1 MNDVLASV
9 KVFWYNVFALKLF
22 YLQEFFEMEL
32 IILSKIKIFSLG
44 GLDENGK
51 NMYVMEID
59 KDIFIFDCGLKYAS
73 GNMLGIDYIIPDY
86 SYLVKN
92 KKRIKGLFITHGHL
106 ENMGGTSDLL
116 SQIPNLKVYATKFTK
131 YVLMENGV
139 SANNIVEI
147 KAHKKMNFGH
157 VSIFPI
163 SVSHS
168 APDAVMYVVNTKDGA
183 ICYTGDFIFDPSM
196 MGAYDM
202 DLGKIAYVGKQG
214 VLCLLSESVF
224 SENIGHTSP
233 NHKLIDVFSKAIKDA
248 EGRILFMV
256 LPTHLYT
263 IQEIFNASINSH
275 RRIVVMGKKLQNV
288 VNFGLK
294 EGYLTIQENT
304 LGDLSNINDN
314 NAILL
319 ICDDKASPYA
329 AMSKIMSGYDKFIKL
344 ESNDTIV
351 FAEPRYDSNEKV
363 LVKLEND
370 LAERGCE
377 IVNIPKDKTILHHAS
392 SEDLMQ
398 MIKLMRPKYYMP
410 VKGEYRYMV
419 GNADLGF
426 SLGMPREN
434 IILKQNGEAVTFEN
448 GTLIDKV
455 EKIKVGEALIDGKS
469 SDDIGELVIKDREM
483 LSENGI
489 VLISATISKQDKVL
503 LVGPEVTTRGFI
515 YVKDST
521 EMIKEIKRISEAII
535 DRNTTP
541 NYVDFNKIK
550 TEIRDE
556 LSKYLYEE
564 TECKPMIIAVV
575 QEV

>member
-1 MNDVLASV
+1 M
-9 KVFWYNVFALKLF
+9 
-22 YLQEFFEMEL
+22 
-32 IILSKIKIFSLG
+32 SKIKIFSLG

-51 NMYVMEID
+51 NLYCIEID

-73 GNMLGIDYIIPDY
+73 GNMLGIDYIIPDF

-106 ENMGGTSDLL
+106 ENMGATADLISL
-116 SQIPNLKVYATKFTK
+116 IPNLKVYATKFTK
-131 YVLMENGV
+131 YVLMESGV
-139 SANNIVEI
+139 NKDNITEI
-147 KAHKKMNFGH
+147 KAHKKMNFGKI
-157 VSIFPI
+157 SIFPI

-168 APDAVMYVVNTKDGA
+168 CPDAVMYVINTKDGA

-196 MGAYDM
+196 MGNYDM
-202 DLGKIAYVGKQG
+202 DLGKIAYIGKLG
-214 VLCLLSESVF
+214 VLALLSESVF

-233 NHKLIDVFSKAIKDA
+233 SHKLIDVFKKTIKNA
-248 EGRILFMV
+248 EGRIMFMV

-263 IQEIFNASINSH
+263 IEEIFEATHNSH
-275 RRIVVMGKKLQNV
+275 RKVVIMGKKLQNM

-294 EGYLTIQENT
+294 EGYLNIPEGT

-319 ICDDKASPYA
+319 ICDDKSNPYA
-329 AMSKIMSGYDKFIKL
+329 PMSKILNGYDKFIKL
-344 ESNDTIV
+344 RSNDTIV

-363 LVKLEND
+363 LVRLEND

-377 IVNIPKDKTILHHAS
+377 IVNIPNDKSILHHAS

-419 GNADLGF
+419 GNADLAY
-426 SLGMPREN
+426 SLGIPREN
-434 IILKQNGEAVTFEN
+434 IILKQNGEMIEIEN
-448 GTLIDKV
+448 GILIDKG
-455 EKIKVGEALIDGKS
+455 EKIKVTDCLIDGNS

-489 VLISATISKQDKVL
+489 VLISATVSKNDKVL
-503 LVGPEVTTRGFI
+503 LIGPEVTTRGFI
-515 YVKDST
+515 YIKDSAD
-521 EMIKEIKRISEAII
+521 MINEIKKISTAVIERNITPKYI
-535 DRNTTP
+535 D
-541 NYVDFNKIK
+541 YNKIK